1 MPYRVYIDDH
11 HPNIIHNIYSGHIT
25 LQDYY
30 DVIEKTYEM
39 IRNTDGTV
47 HTILRY
53 ENVTSNP
60 PDVMKVMRE
69 ASRTLPPN
77 IGLRVVVAD
86 TPRAKVAAS
95 LAKMGRRLG
104 MALTENIAVVKSIDE
119 AYVAIKN
126 SIA

>member
-95 LAKMGRRLG
+95 LA
-104 MALTENIAVVKSIDE
+104 
-119 AYVAIKN
+119 
-126 SIA
+126 